1 MEGNNIN
8 SKQVWDYFRQLSS
21 IPRCSKQEE
30 KVCLWLKNIAEEKGL
45 SFYQDKG
52 GNVILKVAAS
62 KGLESLPG
70 IILQSHVDMVC
81 EKEETST
88 HDFSKDPIKL
98 IEKDGWM
105 FADGTSLGADN
116 GIGVALA
123 LASIDVPHGPLE
135 LLFTVDEE
143 TGLNGANDLEEG
155 VLKGKKLI
163 NLDSEEEGVF
173 IVGCAG
179 GNQIDINI
187 PVQLEKNDPDN
198 HNYLIKVEGL
208 LGGHSGVNINHGR
221 VNAIQLLTGIM
232 TTLQNKFSFSLISL
246 EGGTKHNAIPRE
258 AEAKISAKQ
267 QDLQKIDAY
276 LKQNKERIQQLHKSN
291 EPNLQINTS
300 YYESGKDQPI
310 YSADCGKNIVRS
322 LNALPNGVYRFVE
335 EVDNMVETS
344 NNLAKAGKLNSGDK
358 EYFHIMTSQR
368 SSKLERLDEISDKV
382 MSVGQLV
389 QAKVS
394 VCDPYSPWDPNM
406 DSKLLTTC
414 TDLYNELYQ
423 PKKAK
428 VEIIHA
434 GLECGVIGTK
444 YPDLDM
450 ISMGPNI
457 LDPHSPKECVEIATV
472 DKVWTFL
479 QKLLVKP

>member
-1 MEGNNIN
+1 MEHNNID

-21 IPRCSKQEE
+21 IPRCSKEEE
-30 KVCLWLKNIAEEKGL
+30 KVCLWLKNIAEKNEL
-45 SFYQDKG
+45 DFYQDKG
-52 GNVILKVAAS
+52 GNVIIKVPPS
-62 KGLESLPG
+62 DGMESLPG
-70 IILQSHVDMVC
+70 KILQSHVDMVC

-98 IEKDGWM
+98 VEKDGWI
-105 FADGTSLGADN
+105 FGDDTSLGADN

-123 LASIDVPHGPLE
+123 LASIHVPHGPLE

-155 VLKGKKLI
+155 VLKGKKMI
-163 NLDSEEEGVF
+163 NLDSEEEGVL

-187 PVQLEKNDPDN
+187 PVQLEKSDPDN
-198 HNYLIKVEGL
+198 KSYLIKVEGL
-208 LGGHSGVNINHGR
+208 LGGHSGVNINHDR

-232 TTLQNKFSFSLISL
+232 TNLQNKFSFSLISL

-267 QDLQKIDAY
+267 QDLEKIDAY
-276 LKQNKERIQQLHKSN
+276 LNQNKEQIVQLSKQS

-300 YYESGKDQPI
+300 FCDSEKDLTV
-310 YSADCGKNIVRS
+310 YSVDCGKNIVRT

-335 EVDNMVETS
+335 EVDDMVETS
-344 NNLAKAGKLNSGDK
+344 NNLARAGRLNSGDK
-358 EYFHIMTSQR
+358 EFFHIITSQR
-368 SSKLERLDEISDKV
+368 SSKLKRLDEISDKV
-382 MSVGQLV
+382 VSIGQLA
-389 QAKVS
+389 QAEVS
-394 VCDPYSPWDPNM
+394 LCDPYSPWDPNM
-406 DSKLLTTC
+406 KSPLLTTC
-414 TDLYNELYQ
+414 TNLYNELFQ

-428 VEIIHA
+428 VEVIHA
-434 GLECGVIGTK
+434 GLECGVIGSK
-444 YPDLDM
+444 YPGLDM

-472 DKVWTFL
+472 DKVWMFL
-479 QKLLVKP
+479 QQLLVKP